1 MARSKLRPDLLVA
14 ATCLLLGGAGLTAAG
29 VTRLASLHQSFGEA
43 DFIYGV
49 TDATTQLWVR
59 ELGNDA
65 GADTDE
71 AARRIA
77 LRLSSLPVAQR
88 HSTALALGQAPFWT
102 EAIPDFV
109 QRTRMM
115 AAAEEAVVAHVSRA
129 PMQGDMW
136 YLAAQ
141 LRAMTAGF
149 DETAERYLVMSQIYA
164 PKEVKLAAARL
175 ELAVRQ
181 GKRLSDRFREVARQ
195 DYEVVLAA
203 YPDLAQSMAEA
214 LAEGRVAQ

>member
-1 MARSKLRPDLLVA
+1 MARSKLRPDLLVV

-29 VTRLASLHQSFGEA
+29 VSKLASLHQSFGEA

-59 ELGNDA
+59 ELADQA
-65 GADTDE
+65 GTGIE
-71 AARRIA
+71 ESARRIA
-77 LRLSSLPVAQR
+77 LRLSNLPVAQR
-88 HSTALALGQAPFWT
+88 HSAALAMGQAPFWT
-102 EAIPDFV
+102 EAMPDFL

-115 AAAEEAVVAHVSRA
+115 AAAQQAVVSHVSRA

-149 DETAERYLVMSQIYA
+149 DETAERFLVMSQIYA

-175 ELAVRQ
+175 ELAAKQ
-181 GKRLSDRFREVARQ
+181 GKALSDRFRDVARK
-195 DYEVVLAA
+195 DYQVVLAA
-203 YPDLAQSMAEA
+203 YPDLAQAMAEA
-214 LAEGRVAQ
+214 LAEGEVTQ